1 MTRDA
6 WQENYWSL
14 WYAEDMEEADNNVIP
29 EATGEF
35 QKESEVLK
43 QMQHTDSKR
52 AMEQAVDRS
61 QWLLGQIQAA
71 FNLSYTNDVEKEH
84 KTDFTL
90 DETLIPFL
98 GFVNFR

>member
-1 MTRDA
+1 
-6 WQENYWSL
+6 
-14 WYAEDMEEADNNVIP
+14 MEEADNNVIP

-61 QWLLGQIQAA
+61 QWLLG
-71 FNLSYTNDVEKEH
+71 
-84 KTDFTL
+84 
-90 DETLIPFL
+90 
-98 GFVNFR
+98 